1 MFKIGDFSKLSRI
14 SIRMLRHYDD
24 INLLTPKKIDEFTGY
39 RYYDVSQLSIANRIQ
54 ALKNMGFSLDA
65 IKHILKEYDNTESLK
80 KYLKLHYLQMQE
92 KSYEIQNQILVIK
105 NTIEQLEKGSNNMK
119 YDVIIKNFP
128 KLDVISLRKVIPTYN
143 DEGLLWE
150 QLKKEMIHQN
160 VNCANPCYSMAEFF
174 DKGYKED
181 NVDVEVRLA
190 VLGKYKDTE
199 DVKFKTTE
207 PVTAATVIM
216 KGDYSKI
223 SEACEAIGNWI
234 DNNGYE
240 LDGNV
245 FSIYHVNPSMDDNPE
260 NWVTEICFPV
270 RHMK

>member
-1 MFKIGDFSKLSRI
+1 
-14 SIRMLRHYDD
+14 
-24 INLLTPKKIDEFTGY
+24 
-39 RYYDVSQLSIANRIQ
+39 
-54 ALKNMGFSLDA
+54 
-65 IKHILKEYDNTESLK
+65 
-80 KYLKLHYLQMQE
+80 MQE

-105 NTIEQLEKGSNNMK
+105 NTIEQLKKGSNSMK
-119 YDVIIKNFP
+119 YDVVIKNFP

-150 QLKKEMIHQN
+150 QLRKEMINQN

-199 DVKFKTTE
+199 EVNFKTTE

-223 SEACEAIGNWI
+223 QEACEAIGNWI
-234 DNNGYE
+234 DSNEYE